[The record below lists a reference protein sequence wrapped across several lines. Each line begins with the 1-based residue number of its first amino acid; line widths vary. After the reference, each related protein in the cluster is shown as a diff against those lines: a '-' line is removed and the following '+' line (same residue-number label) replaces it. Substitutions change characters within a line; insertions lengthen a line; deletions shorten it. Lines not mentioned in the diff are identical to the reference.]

1 VATLNE
7 KYVVFKRAEFM
18 ATVGKLGARY
28 EGLEL
33 PDAVV
38 MRRQDLFASPCLAT
52 YAQMIALVAK
62 NHPDQEQAKRLMA
75 VADYFEDQAQL
86 AAEEG
91 YKLPD

>member
-1 VATLNE
+1 
-7 KYVVFKRAEFM
+7 
-18 ATVGKLGARY
+18 
-28 EGLEL
+28 
-33 PDAVV
+33 
-38 MRRQDLFASPCLAT
+38 
-52 YAQMIALVAK
+52 MIALVAK